1 MTERPEEAREPASE
15 VPPRRMGRFA
25 LLLAAAL
32 VAGAVAGL
40 AGVYGI
46 GGGPRNVVAT
56 VPATGP
62 AAAPSPGVA
71 GKAGQAGVVDDQ
83 CGVASEAGKR
93 LASFATGELAA
104 FAPTEKPTR
113 IPDLAFLGPDGQPT
127 RLSQVGGDGLKLVN
141 IWATWCVPCRKEMP
155 ALDELQATLGSAG
168 GDGAPGFEVITVNI
182 DTRDPAKPKTFFEE
196 TGLKHLALYTD
207 PKAQAFQDLRVVGR
221 GFGLPTT
228 MLIDAQGCELGHIAG
243 PAEWASPDAVALVK
257 AALAETAK
265 R

>member
-1 MTERPEEAREPASE
+1 MTERPEDAAAPAGG
-15 VPPRRMGRFA
+15 VPPRRTGRFA
-25 LLLAAAL
+25 LMLAAAL
-32 VAGAVAGL
+32 VLGAIVGL

-46 GGGPRNVVAT
+46 GGGARNAV
-56 VPATGP
+56 ATGP
-62 AAAPSPGVA
+62 AAPAPIAVA
-71 GKAGQAGVVDDQ
+71 DEAGEVDSE
-83 CGVASEAGKR
+83 CSVASAAGKR
-93 LASFATGELAA
+93 LATFATGELAA

-113 IPDLAFLGPDGQPT
+113 IPDLAFLDPEGKPT
-127 RLSQVGGDGLKLVN
+127 RLSQVGGDGLRLVN

-155 ALDELQATLGSAG
+155 ALDQLQGGLGAKGTG
-168 GDGAPGFEVITVNI
+168 GQPGFEVITVNI
-182 DTRDPAKPKTFFEE
+182 DTRDAAKPKAFFEE

-228 MLIDAQGCELGHIAG
+228 MLIDAKGCELGHIAG

-265 R
+265 APTP

>member
-1 MTERPEEAREPASE
+1 MTERPEDAGGPETEGS
-15 VPPRRMGRFA
+15 PRRTGRFA
-25 LLLAAAL
+25 LLLAAAV

-56 VPATGP
+56 GP
-62 AAAPSPGVA
+62 AAPAPIAVA
-71 GKAGQAGVVDDQ
+71 SEASQAGVVDDQ
-83 CGVASEAGKR
+83 CSVASAAGKR
-93 LASFATGELAA
+93 LAALATGELAA

-113 IPDLAFLGPDGQPT
+113 IPDLAFLAPDGQPT

-155 ALDELQATLGSAG
+155 ALDELQATLGSKG
-168 GDGAPGFEVITVNI
+168 TPGFEVITVNI
-182 DTRDPAKPKTFFEE
+182 DTRDPAKPKTFFAE

-257 AALAETAK
+257 AALADKGLAATSAP
-265 R
+265 

>member
-1 MTERPEEAREPASE
+1 MTERPEDAGGPASE
-15 VPPRRMGRFA
+15 GSPRRKGRFA
-25 LLLAAAL
+25 LILAAAL
-32 VAGAVAGL
+32 VAGAAAGL

-56 VPATGP
+56 GP
-62 AAAPSPGVA
+62 VTPSSPGAAAVTSQG
-71 GKAGQAGVVDDQ
+71 GEVDSQ
-83 CGVASEAGKR
+83 CGAASEAGKR
-93 LASFATGELAA
+93 LASLATGELAA
-104 FAPTEKPTR
+104 FAVTEKPTR

-155 ALDELQATLGSAG
+155 ALDALQAALGSRG
-168 GDGAPGFEVITVNI
+168 GEGTPGFEVVAVNI

-196 TGLKHLALYTD
+196 TGIKNLALYAD

-228 MLIDAQGCELGHIAG
+228 MLIDAQGCEIGHIAG
-243 PAEWASPDAVALVK
+243 PAEWAGADAQALVK